1 MVRAGAITGGG
12 RLPSPCTA
20 GASVHGRRARKP
32 YGRRLRTRF
41 TANGDRTAGD
51 SAHGSP
57 RTETVRPASSH
68 TVHHVRGAAQYTVTP
83 YADSAS
89 VTGWWMAEPEVPE
102 QPELPEWMPR
112 ATEPAKCAPPLS
124 PPAEQAVVRTML

>member
-1 MVRAGAITGGG
+1 MVRAGAITRG
-12 RLPSPCTA
+12 RGACRHSERPAPRCTVTVYGSRAA
-20 GASVHGRRARKP
+20 GV
-32 YGRRLRTRF
+32 
-41 TANGDRTAGD
+41 

-57 RTETVRPASSH
+57 RTGTGRPASPH
-68 TVHHVRGAAQYTVTP
+68 TVHRVRGAAQYTVTP

>member
-12 RLPSPCTA
+12 RMPSPCTA
-20 GASVHGRRARKP
+20 GASVHGHRVRKP
-32 YGRRLRTRF
+32 CGRRLCTRF
-41 TANGDRTAGD
+41 TAYGDRTAGA

-57 RTETVRPASSH
+57 RT
-68 TVHHVRGAAQYTVTP
+68 GAAQYTVTP